1 MSRRSPLTP
10 ISGQLQAIAILYE
23 TDPGRI
29 AETATARSIVQA
41 WTLGAAPGS
50 ISPGRFRDPAA
61 GWKR

>member
-10 ISGQLQAIAILYE
+10 FSGQLQAKAILYE

-41 WTLGAAPGS
+41 WTLSRRPWQHPYRPVS
-50 ISPGRFRDPAA
+50 
-61 GWKR
+61 